1 MNKKEIKKIITEYK
15 EKIDIWNYEY
25 YVLSKPSVSDFEY
38 DQLMLELIKLE
49 NDNPEFKDSDS
60 PSTKVAGYISTG
72 FKKIK
77 HNTPMLSLSNTFNK
91 DNILKFIDDNKK
103 VIDKKIDFVIE
114 PKVDGLSISLIYEN
128 SKLSKAI
135 TRGDGEFG
143 EDVTSNVYMIKN
155 IPIYIDKKYKDLK
168 IEIRG
173 EIYLPK
179 SEFLKI
185 NENLNDDKKFVNP
198 RNAAS
203 GTLKNLNSLIVKERN
218 LKCFLYNI
226 PNISIL
232 NLDNHIDAINWL
244 KENNFPVSDLIKLS
258 SPNDVWNNILKIQ
271 NKKEDIDYDID
282 GIVIKLNQT
291 KYYDEIGYTSKF
303 PKWATAYKFPAES
316 IKTELLDIIAQVG
329 RTGKIT
335 YVANLKPVFLSGS
348 NIMNASLHNANYIKS
363 KDIRVGD
370 IVNLIKAGDIIPYI
384 ISSDKNERKRE
395 LEKFSEIIFC
405 PSCNSILVNDD
416 IVVDQFCINEN
427 CHEKIL
433 TSIEYFASNN
443 AMNIMN
449 LSSKYIEKFMKLN
462 IVNNYSDL
470 YNLENHKDLIINA
483 EISIKDK
490 MFNKLI
496 NSINESKKNSLERLI
511 TGFGIKN
518 IGGSVSKI
526 LAKKFKNINNL
537 MNAEL
542 NELND
547 IFIIGEKSA
556 KNIFDFFKNE
566 KNIKI
571 INQLI
576 EYGIN
581 TNYLSN
587 NSNLEIYLE
596 NSKNIENEIYFN
608 KSFVITGTFEI
619 DRNLIKKIIEE
630 IYEGKILSTVTKKID
645 FLIVGENPGSKLK
658 KAEELNIKVIEKI
671 W

>member
-1 MNKKEIKKIITEYK
+1 
-15 EKIDIWNYEY
+15 
-25 YVLSKPSVSDFEY
+25 
-38 DQLMLELIKLE
+38 
-49 NDNPEFKDSDS
+49 
-60 PSTKVAGYISTG
+60 
-72 FKKIK
+72 
-77 HNTPMLSLSNTFNK
+77 
-91 DNILKFIDDNKK
+91 
-103 VIDKKIDFVIE
+103 
-114 PKVDGLSISLIYEN
+114 
-128 SKLSKAI
+128 
-135 TRGDGEFG
+135 
-143 EDVTSNVYMIKN
+143 
-155 IPIYIDKKYKDLK
+155 
-168 IEIRG
+168 
-173 EIYLPK
+173 
-179 SEFLKI
+179 
-185 NENLNDDKKFVNP
+185 
-198 RNAAS
+198 
-203 GTLKNLNSLIVKERN
+203 
-218 LKCFLYNI
+218 
-226 PNISIL
+226 
-232 NLDNHIDAINWL
+232 
-244 KENNFPVSDLIKLS
+244 
-258 SPNDVWNNILKIQ
+258 
-271 NKKEDIDYDID
+271 
-282 GIVIKLNQT
+282 
-291 KYYDEIGYTSKF
+291 
-303 PKWATAYKFPAES
+303 
-316 IKTELLDIIAQVG
+316 VG

-671 W
+671 